1 MLFINFEGA
10 GWMFP
15 FYFGVAQYLK
25 EHLDINSDNIK
36 IGGVSAGAVTALM
49 LLLNNNFH
57 DIYKKALSKYSEA
70 KYNPFKMKECLNDIL
85 FEYIPDDNEIIKKC
99 SGKLLIGLC
108 KIDLAKLIIK
118 SHVIKNYS
126 CKNTCID
133 IIKASCHIP
142 IISGI
147 YPYYINGEGYFDGD
161 LTGIPRDEPCIKRI
175 DITVKYNENS
185 IHPGVKLPEIW
196 AYYPSDPFI
205 LKNLF
210 NLGYHRAN
218 QFLYENIATIQPYI
232 KLNTPIKMF
241 NNSTIQ
247 EIYETIEYCKNNNPV
262 CKIRSPLK
270 TLLYIFPKQ
279 VSLFILFWFS
289 LKQIP
294 PLWKKL
300 FTYIY
305 SKIYKHKKI

>member
-15 FYFGVAQYLK
+15 FYFGVAQYFK
-25 EHLDINSDNIK
+25 EHIDINSDNIK

-49 LLLNNNFH
+49 LILDNNFH
-57 DIYKKALSKYSEA
+57 DIYLKAISKYNEA

-85 FEYIPDDNEIIKKC
+85 LEYIPDNNEIIKKC
-99 SGKLLIGLC
+99 NGKLLIGVC
-108 KIDLAKLIIK
+108 KIDLANLLVKSHIIK
-118 SHVIKNYS
+118 DYGNKNA
-126 CKNTCID
+126 CID

-147 YPYYINGEGYFDGD
+147 SPYYINGEGYFDGD
-161 LTGIPRDEPCIKRI
+161 LTGISYNEPCKNRI
-175 DITVKYNENS
+175 DISIRYGENS
-185 IHPGVKLPEIW
+185 IHPGIKLPEIW

-218 QFLYENIATIQPYI
+218 QFLCENLEIIKPYI
-232 KLNTPIKMF
+232 KKNYPIKSF
-241 NNSTIQ
+241 NNNIIQ
-247 EIYETIEYCKNNNPV
+247 EIYEIINYCKKNNTV
-262 CKIRSPLK
+262 CKIRSPLQ

-279 VSLFILFWFS
+279 LGLFIFLWFTCKRLS
-289 LKQIP
+289 
-294 PLWKKL
+294 PLWKKV
-300 FTYIY
+300 FAYIY
-305 SKIYKHKKI
+305 SKMLKRKK